1 MMTVLFERTYPRTL
15 AEMVRDLP
23 ARVTAGELVEVW
35 CFEDESVRRD
45 AEARLKAAGVTT
57 RIRSAYKP
65 LVHAF
70 LEELPREGLQTVRVA
85 VPVVPEAAQGRFE
98 LEAYPLSTLLGGATL
113 AFAAGAT
120 GLDHAVTLI
129 GADGSERRQAVF
141 APNVVRVDHAGERIL
156 APSGWLRIGRAGE
169 APRVD
174 EPVACEIEALFLD
187 VMAAIAAYPF
197 ALTEPQFERLVIEAA
212 IPAIRRPLGFG
223 DEVADT
229 VEALHEEFYFSL
241 LEFFA
246 RRSGRRDNAR
256 DLRPGQIVPLIR
268 ATDGPASVSVRL
280 EFFGADGFVYADDGR
295 PFESCETPLTPDR
308 VAAGLA
314 ALGGEPFA
322 SHSREGRPVA
332 GTFCD
337 GEGPG
342 VVISGGQHANEATG
356 IVGALR
362 AGAALKASGRRFA
375 VTPLE
380 NPDGYALHHRLRS
393 DNPAHMHHAA
403 RYTALGDDLGHRWD
417 QTGEVFELAARQQ
430 AFARSGARLH
440 INLHGYP
447 SHEWTRPFTG
457 YVPRN
462 FALWAVPKGFFLVV
476 RHQEGWGEFARAFTQ
491 RLAHRLAAELP
502 AMLALNATQMAAYHA
517 HIGRIPFDVIA
528 GIPCQ
533 VGGPSRATAPIEF
546 ITEYP
551 DETIAGEAFRLAHE
565 CQFRAAVAAA
575 DIFAQMYSEMPAI
588 V

>member
-1 MMTVLFERTYPRTL
+1 MTTILARTYPRTL
-15 AEMVRDLP
+15 ANILRDLP
-23 ARVTAGELVEVW
+23 TRLGAGEMAEIW
-35 CFEDESVRRD
+35 CFEDEGARRD
-45 AEARLKAAGVTT
+45 AETRLKAAGVTA

-70 LEELPREGLQTVRVA
+70 LEDLPRNGLKAVHIA
-85 VPVVPEAAQGRFE
+85 VPVVPEAAEGRFE
-98 LEAYPLSTLLGGATL
+98 LEAYPLSAMLGRATL
-113 AFAAGAT
+113 AFEAGSR

-129 GADGSERRQAVF
+129 GDDGREHRHIVF
-141 APNVVRVDHAGERIL
+141 APNVVRVDHSGARIL
-156 APSGWLRIGRAGE
+156 VPSGWLRIGRAGE
-169 APRVD
+169 PPRID
-174 EPVACEIEALFLD
+174 EPVACEIETVFLD
-187 VMAAIAAYPF
+187 VMAAIAAHPF
-197 ALTEPQFERLVIEAA
+197 ATTEPQFERLVIEAA
-212 IPAIRRPLGFG
+212 IPAIQKPLGFG

-246 RRSGRRDNAR
+246 RRSGRADNAR

-268 ATDGPASVSVRL
+268 STDGPASVSVRL
-280 EFFGADGFVYADDGR
+280 ESFSADEFTYVDDGR
-295 PFESCETPLTPDR
+295 SFDLCEQPLTPER
-308 VAAGLA
+308 IAAGVAALN
-314 ALGGEPFA
+314 GERFSA
-322 SHSREGRPVA
+322 RSREGRVVT

-342 VVISGGQHANEATG
+342 VAISGGQHANEATG

-362 AGAALKASGRRFA
+362 AAAALKARGRRFA

-380 NPDGYALHHRLRS
+380 NPDGYALHFRLRR

-417 QTGEVFELAARQQ
+417 QSGEIFELAARHE

-462 FALWAVPKGFFLVV
+462 FALWAVPKGFFLVI
-476 RHQEGWGEFARAFTQ
+476 RHQEGWGEFARRFTP

-502 AMLALNATQMAAYHA
+502 EMLALNARQMAAYQA
-517 HIGRIPFDVIA
+517 HVGRIPFAVIA

-533 VGGPSRATAPIEF
+533 IGGSARATAPIEF

-551 DETIAGEAFRLAHE
+551 DETIAGEAFRLGQE

-575 DIFAQMYSEMPAI
+575 DIFAEMLEQAP
-588 V
+588 VSV

>member
-1 MMTVLFERTYPRTL
+1 MTMILQRTYPRTL
-15 AEMVRDLP
+15 AGIVRDLP
-23 ARVTAGELVEVW
+23 GRVQAGEAAEVW
-35 CFEDESVRRD
+35 CFEDEDARRD
-45 AEARLKAAGVTT
+45 AEARLRAAGITA

-65 LVHAF
+65 VVHAF
-70 LEELPREGLQTVRVA
+70 LEELPRDGLKAVRIA

-98 LEAYPLSTLLGGATL
+98 LEAYPLSALLAGASL
-113 AFAAGAT
+113 AFQPGVG
-120 GLDHAVTLI
+120 GLDHTVTLV
-129 GADGSERRQAVF
+129 GADGGERRHTVF
-141 APNVVRVDHAGERIL
+141 APNVVRVDHTGARVL
-156 APSGWLRIGRAGE
+156 APSGWLRIGGAGE
-169 APRVD
+169 PARID
-174 EPVACEIEALFLD
+174 EPIACEIETLFLD

-197 ALTEPQFERLVIEAA
+197 PATEPQFERLVIEAA
-212 IPAIRRPLGFG
+212 IPAITKPLGFG

-246 RRSGRRDNAR
+246 RRSGRKDNAR
-256 DLRPGQIVPLIR
+256 DLRPGQLVPLIR
-268 ATDGPASVSVRL
+268 AVDGPASVSVRL
-280 EFFGADGFVYADDGR
+280 ETFGADDFAYTDDRR
-295 PFESCETPLTPDR
+295 PLDAVEAPLAPDR
-308 VAAGLA
+308 IAANLA
-314 ALGGEPFA
+314 ALGGDGFA
-322 SHSREGRPVA
+322 ARSREGRVVA

-342 VVISGGQHANEATG
+342 VAISGGQHANEATG

-362 AGAALKASGRRFA
+362 AADALKARGRRFA
-375 VTPLE
+375 VMPLE
-380 NPDGYALHHRLRS
+380 NPDGYALHHRLRR

-502 AMLALNATQMAAYHA
+502 DMIALNARQIAAYRA
-517 HIGRIPFDVIA
+517 HIGAIPFDDIA

-533 VGGPSRATAPIEF
+533 VGGPTRATAPIEF

-551 DETIAGEAFRLAHE
+551 DETIAGEAFRRGHE

-575 DIFAQMYSEMPAI
+575 DVFAEMFSEAPAA
-588 V
+588 